1 MATHEQHMGRME
13 MMAARATK
21 KKGKGKGKKKGGK
34 K

>member
-21 KKGKGKGKKKGGK
+21 KKGKGKKKGGK